1 MHSWNDD
8 DGTGSEAHKLLRDT
22 AKQAIGNSCNA
33 YFCQTYRR
41 VLENPAY
48 NTISEAYEKWRTYL
62 NEFGFGNKLGTDF
75 ANELSGFIPTTGY
88 FDKYYGKNRWKALTV
103 ISMAIGQG
111 EVGATPLQMANM
123 TAAIA
128 NRGYFYTPHI
138 VKSIGA
144 NHDIEKRF
152 VTKHQISIDTANF
165 GQIVLGM
172 EQAVNSGTA
181 AGVKI
186 KDIIIC
192 GKTGTAQ
199 NPHGANHSVFI
210 AFAPKNNP
218 KIAIA
223 VFVENAGFGATYAAP
238 IASLMIEKYIK
249 GEISNKFLEK
259 RILDLNLDKNTSIE
273 TER

>member
-1 MHSWNDD
+1 M
-8 DGTGSEAHKLLRDT
+8 
-22 AKQAIGNSCNA
+22 
-33 YFCQTYRR
+33 
-41 VLENPAY
+41 
-48 NTISEAYEKWRTYL
+48 
-62 NEFGFGNKLGTDF
+62 
-75 ANELSGFIPTTGY
+75 NELKGFIPTTEY

-103 ISMAIGQG
+103 ISMAICQG

-138 VKSIGA
+138 VKSVGEDHVI
-144 NHDIEKRF
+144 DERF
-152 VTKHQISIDTANF
+152 TMKHQIDIDPANF
-165 GQIVLGM
+165 EEIVQGM
-172 EQAVNSGTA
+172 EEAVNSGTA
-181 AGVKI
+181 ASVKL

-210 AFAPKNNP
+210 AFAPKDNP

-238 IASLMIEKYIK
+238 VASLMIEKYLK
-249 GEISNKFLEK
+249 GEISNKALEQ
-259 RILDLNLDKNTSIE
+259 RILDLNLGGTKSE
-273 TER
+273 SER